1 MSQITASTPHGKGP
15 SDDLALLDSSQD
27 TYRKIHG
34 EMAKIIVGQK
44 EVIDEVLMAL
54 FCDAHVLLI
63 GVPGLAKTLMI
74 STLARVLRLDFKR
87 IQFTPDL
94 LPGDITGSEVIEE
107 DRTTG
112 RREFR
117 FISGPVFT
125 NLLLADEINRTPPKT
140 QAALLQAM
148 QEREVSAGRQTMKLE
163 RPFLVMATQNPLEQE
178 GTYPLPEAQLDRFMF
193 NTYVD
198 YPSDAELAEIVVQ
211 TTGQMT
217 ATVDAVLDRVDIEK
231 IQGLVR
237 RVPIAKPVI
246 DYVVRL
252 SSLTRPVH
260 PQAPGFIKDYVS
272 WGCGPR
278 AAQYLALGAKAHA
291 VLHGHSHASIE
302 GVRAVAP
309 SVLRHRIALN
319 FNGQA
324 EGMTPNRIIDKLL
337 TAVKP
342 AAG

>member
-1 MSQITASTPHGKGP
+1 MSEPH
-15 SDDLALLDSSQD
+15 DDLALIANCRDAYQ
-27 TYRKIHG
+27 KILA
-34 EMAKIIVGQK
+34 EMGKVIVGQK

-74 STLARVLRLDFKR
+74 STLARVLHLDFKR
-87 IQFTPDL
+87 VQFTPDL

-107 DRTTG
+107 DRATG
-112 RREFR
+112 RRDFR

-148 QEREVSAGRQTMKLE
+148 QEREISVGRQTLRLE
-163 RPFLVMATQNPLEQE
+163 RPFLVMATQNPIEQE

-198 YPSDAELAEIVVQ
+198 YPSDAELAEIVLR
-211 TTGQMT
+211 TTGE
-217 ATVDAVLDRVDIEK
+217 VPPGVEAVLDGAEIQR
-231 IQGLVR
+231 IQGVVR
-237 RVPIAKPVI
+237 RIPIARPVV

-252 SSLTRPVH
+252 SAATRPGH
-260 PQAPGFIKDYVS
+260 PQAPSFVKDYVS

-291 VLHGHSHASIE
+291 VLHGQPHASIE

-309 SVLRHRIALN
+309 AVLRHRISLN

-324 EGMTPNRIIDKLL
+324 EGWSAGKIIDKLIL
-337 TAVKP
+337 LSERVI
-342 AAG
+342 

>member
-1 MSQITASTPHGKGP
+1 MTASHAELATG
-15 SDDLALLDSSQD
+15 DDLAAIERCRLG
-27 TYRKIHG
+27 YVRIHE
-34 EMAKIIVGQK
+34 EMSKVVVGQN
-44 EVIDEVLMAL
+44 EVIDDILMAL
-54 FCDAHVLLI
+54 FCDSHVLLI

-74 STLARVLRLDFKR
+74 STLAKVLKLDFKR
-87 IQFTPDL
+87 VQFTPDL

-107 DRTTG
+107 DRATG

-117 FISGPVFT
+117 FVSGPVFT

-148 QEREVSAGRQTMKLE
+148 QEREISIGRQTMKLE

-198 YPSDAELAEIVVQ
+198 YPSDAELTEIVLR
-211 TTGQMT
+211 TTGDTHAEVQPVM
-217 ATVDAVLDRVDIEK
+217 DREEISQ
-231 IQGLVR
+231 IQHVVR
-237 RVPIAKPVI
+237 RVPIARPVV

-252 SSLTRPVH
+252 SSITRPAH
-260 PQAPGFIKDYVS
+260 PLAPQLVQDFVS

-291 VLHGHSHASIE
+291 VLHGATHASIE
-302 GVRAVAP
+302 GVRAVAR

-319 FNGQA
+319 FNAQA
-324 EGMTPNRIIDKLL
+324 EGLDTNHVIDKLL
-337 TAVKP
+337 ETTP
-342 AAG
+342 ANAA

>member
-1 MSQITASTPHGKGP
+1 MSEAQG
-15 SDDLALLDSSQD
+15 DLAVIQECRDSYHQ
-27 TYRKIHG
+27 IHEQMG
-34 EMAKIIVGQK
+34 KVIVGQT
-44 EVIDEVLMAL
+44 EVVDEILMAL

-74 STLARVLRLDFKR
+74 STLAKVLKLDFKR
-87 IQFTPDL
+87 VQFTPDL

-107 DRTTG
+107 DRSTG

-117 FISGPVFT
+117 FVAGPVFT

-148 QEREVSAGRQTMKLE
+148 QEREVSIGTKTMHLE

-198 YPSDAELAEIVVQ
+198 YPSDEELAEIVVK
-211 TTGQMT
+211 TTGGGLGD
-217 ATVDAVLDRVDIEK
+217 VEAVMDGPRIQEIQK
-231 IQGLVR
+231 IVR
-237 RVPIAKPVI
+237 RVPVANPVV
-246 DYVVRL
+246 DYIVRL
-252 SSLTRPVH
+252 SSATRPAH
-260 PQAPGFIKDYVS
+260 DLAPEYVRDYIS

-278 AAQYLALGAKAHA
+278 AAQYLALGAKAYA
-291 VLHGHSHASIE
+291 VLHGEAHASIE
-302 GVRAVAP
+302 GVRTIAP

-324 EGMTPNRIIDKLL
+324 EGLTPARIVEMLL
-337 TAVKP
+337 DSIP
-342 AAG
+342 ANAAA

>member
-1 MSQITASTPHGKGP
+1 MSEAQ
-15 SDDLALLDSSQD
+15 DDLAVIERCRQA
-27 TYRKIHG
+27 YQKIHAQ
-34 EMAKIIVGQK
+34 MARVIVGQK
-44 EVIDEVLMAL
+44 PVIDEILMAL
-54 FCDAHVLLI
+54 FCDAHILLI

-87 IQFTPDL
+87 VQFTPDL

-117 FISGPVFT
+117 FISGPIFT

-148 QEREVSAGRQTMKLE
+148 QEREVSVGKQTLRME

-198 YPSDAELAEIVVQ
+198 YPSDDELAEIVLK
-211 TTGQMT
+211 TTGGAGANAEPVMDKPEIEQ
-217 ATVDAVLDRVDIEK
+217 VQAV
-231 IQGLVR
+231 VR
-237 RVPIAKPVI
+237 RIPIARPIV
-246 DYVVRL
+246 DYIVRL
-252 SSLTRPVH
+252 SAVTRPVH
-260 PQAPGFIKDYVS
+260 PQAPKFIKDYVS

-291 VLHGHSHASIE
+291 VLHGQPHASIE
-302 GVRAVAP
+302 GVRAVAR

-324 EGMTPNRIIDKLL
+324 EGLNSNKIIDQLL
-337 TAVKP
+337 AAVP
-342 AAG
+342 AHSAA

>member
-1 MSQITASTPHGKGP
+1 MSEAP
-15 SDDLALLDSSQD
+15 DDLAAIERCRDA
-27 TYRKIHG
+27 YARIHA
-34 EMAKIIVGQK
+34 EMSKVVVGQN
-44 EVIDEVLMAL
+44 EVIDDILMAL

-74 STLARVLRLDFKR
+74 STLAKVLKLDFKR
-87 IQFTPDL
+87 VQFTPDL

-112 RREFR
+112 RRDFR
-117 FISGPVFT
+117 FVSGPVFT

-148 QEREVSAGRQTMKLE
+148 QEREVSVGRKTMKLE

-198 YPSDAELAEIVVQ
+198 YPSDEELTEIVIK
-211 TTGQMT
+211 TTGVVTSEITPVMK
-217 ATVDAVLDRVDIEK
+217 ADEIIN
-231 IQGLVR
+231 IQQIVR
-237 RVPIAKPVI
+237 RIPIARPVV

-252 SSLTRPVH
+252 SSVTRPGH
-260 PQAPGFIKDYVS
+260 PQAPRLVQDYVS

-278 AAQYLALGAKAHA
+278 AAQYLALGAKSHA
-291 VLHGHSHASIE
+291 VLHGQMHASIE
-302 GVRAVAP
+302 GVRAVAR
-309 SVLRHRIALN
+309 SVMRHRIALN

-324 EGMTPNRIIDKLL
+324 EGLDSNHVIGKLL
-337 TAVKP
+337 ESTP
-342 AAG
+342 ANAA

>member
-1 MSQITASTPHGKGP
+1 MQDKT
-15 SDDLALLDSSQD
+15 DDLALIDRCRSA
-27 TYRKIHG
+27 YEKIHA
-34 EMAKIIVGQK
+34 EMAKVIVGQK
-44 EVIDEVLMAL
+44 DVIDEILMAL
-54 FCDAHVLLI
+54 FCNAHVLLI
-63 GVPGLAKTLMI
+63 GVPGLAKTLMV
-74 STLARVLRLDFKR
+74 STLAKVLHLDFKR
-87 IQFTPDL
+87 VQFTPDL
-94 LPGDITGSEVIEE
+94 LPGDITGSEIIEE
-107 DRTTG
+107 DRASG

-117 FISGPVFT
+117 FVPGPVFT

-148 QEREVSAGRQTMKLE
+148 QEREVSAGRQTMRLE

-198 YPSDAELAEIVVQ
+198 YPSDADLAEIVLR
-211 TTGQMT
+211 TTG
-217 ATVDAVLDRVDIEK
+217 DAPAEVEPVLDRADILRLQEV
-231 IQGLVR
+231 VR
-237 RVPIAKPVI
+237 RIPIARPIV
-246 DYVVRL
+246 DYIVTL
-252 SSLTRPVH
+252 SSVTRPNH
-260 PQAPGFIKDYVS
+260 AESPGFVKQFVS

-291 VLHGHSHASIE
+291 ILHGQPHASAE

-324 EGMTPNRIIDKLL
+324 EGWTATKVIGKLL
-337 TAVKP
+337 ESVRPGDGKR
-342 AAG
+342 